1 MRVEITLKTGVVVV
15 VQASRFEAKKST
27 YSGEVTGFNWSYI
40 PAGGVPYLEFI
51 RIDSVDA
58 VVCYP
63 DSPDGQGVQDERDG
77 EEAKAGG
84 DQVEPG
90 GDVEGRDGE

>member
-1 MRVEITLKTGVVVV
+1 MRVEITLTTGVTVV

-27 YSGEVTGFNWSYI
+27 YSGEVNGFSWAHL
-40 PAGGVPYLEFI
+40 PTGGVPYLEFI
-51 RIDSVDA
+51 RIESVDA

-63 DSPDGQGVQDERDG
+63 DSPDSKAVQDERDG

-90 GDVEGRDGE
+90 GDVEGRDAE